1 MCSLIISCKYV
12 LNSGRVLAVICVAAI
27 TKLDEYS
34 LIRDLTM
41 STHMFC
47 ACVAAITNH
56 DEYSLIREL
65 TDRRVLA
72 VICVS
77 AITNHDEYSLIRELT
92 DEEREKTLTLRRRD
106 QKKMD
111 EMKKKLHT
119 DERT

>member
-65 TDRRVLA
+65 TD
-72 VICVS
+72 
-77 AITNHDEYSLIRELT
+77 
-92 DEEREKTLTLRRRD
+92 EEREKTLTLRRRD